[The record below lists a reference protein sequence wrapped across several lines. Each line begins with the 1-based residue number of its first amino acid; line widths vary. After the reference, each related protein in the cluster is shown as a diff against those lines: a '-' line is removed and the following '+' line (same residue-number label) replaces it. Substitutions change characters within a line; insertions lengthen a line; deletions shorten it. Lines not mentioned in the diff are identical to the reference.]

1 MRKKNE
7 KKVSLGVA
15 PTLKSMLVG
24 DIVTFPLAQM
34 NTVKYTASNIKLLDR
49 KIFKTKQLNNQGL
62 IQVTRTF

>member
-1 MRKKNE
+1 MSKKKTE
-7 KKVSLGVA
+7 KVSLGIA
-15 PTLKSMLVG
+15 PTLKKMLIGEV
-24 DIVTFPLAQM
+24 VTFPLAQM